1 MALII
6 NSVNSE
12 NMFKMFLNPA
22 GSDTQPRFHSL
33 CKISRPPSQ
42 QCADPLL
49 PLINGKSLCILYNE
63 RLFLN
68 AYLHVL
74 LSGNLIGIPY
84 CTYLN
89 IYSRVN
95 GFYGK
100 KEVASQECL
109 RFLLRVF
116 YSSSEE
122 SLDEL
127 RMRLS
132 FT

>member
-1 MALII
+1 VTFIALSVYTLFSIFSYII
-6 NSVNSE
+6 NYILYGIDYKLRLSVNSE

-95 GFYGK
+95 VFYGK
-100 KEVASQECL
+100 KEVASQE
-109 RFLLRVF
+109 
-116 YSSSEE
+116 
-122 SLDEL
+122 
-127 RMRLS
+127 
-132 FT
+132 